1 MRKGRVMQEND
12 TDSKNWI
19 KIKLMEANLTQ
30 KDLAEK
36 VNFCPSLLSRVFKG
50 KRPIKVEVAAAI
62 AEVLNVETEDLLRV
76 HSIAVDEERRRAILS
91 LNYNDSSIQEDPDG
105 IDQHQAGAKLDS
117 HKPKVDLM
125 LSGFSRALLA
135 VAEVT
140 TYGATKYSING
151 WQEVKDPI
159 ARYSQAKA
167 RHMMQ
172 GYTETYDQESSLHHA
187 AHEAWNAL
195 AVLEFIIRGEEDEK
209 TR

>member
-1 MRKGRVMQEND
+1 MRRGRVMA
-12 TDSKNWI
+12 K
-19 KIKLMEANLTQ
+19 Q
-30 KDLAEK
+30 K
-36 VNFCPSLLSRVFKG
+36 
-50 KRPIKVEVAAAI
+50 
-62 AEVLNVETEDLLRV
+62 
-76 HSIAVDEERRRAILS
+76 
-91 LNYNDSSIQEDPDG
+91 DPDG

-140 TYGATKYSING
+140 TYGANKYTPKG
-151 WQEVKDPI
+151 WEKVKDPI
-159 ARYSQAKA
+159 ARFSQAKA

-172 GYTETYDQESSLHHA
+172 GYTETYDQESGLSHA

>member
-1 MRKGRVMQEND
+1 MRKGRVMA
-12 TDSKNWI
+12 K
-19 KIKLMEANLTQ
+19 
-30 KDLAEK
+30 
-36 VNFCPSLLSRVFKG
+36 
-50 KRPIKVEVAAAI
+50 
-62 AEVLNVETEDLLRV
+62 
-76 HSIAVDEERRRAILS
+76 
-91 LNYNDSSIQEDPDG
+91 QEDPDG

>member
-1 MRKGRVMQEND
+1 MAK
-12 TDSKNWI
+12 
-19 KIKLMEANLTQ
+19 Q
-30 KDLAEK
+30 K
-36 VNFCPSLLSRVFKG
+36 
-50 KRPIKVEVAAAI
+50 
-62 AEVLNVETEDLLRV
+62 
-76 HSIAVDEERRRAILS
+76 
-91 LNYNDSSIQEDPDG
+91 DPDG

-140 TYGATKYSING
+140 TYGANKYAPKG
-151 WQEVKDPI
+151 WEKVKDPI
-159 ARYSQAKA
+159 ARFSQAKA

-172 GYTETYDQESSLHHA
+172 GYTEKYDQESNLRHA